1 MKIQQLLKEGYTAL
15 KEVNIETYMLDTK
28 FLLSKVLNKDLL
40 FLLTNRDYEVNK
52 IEEEN
57 FSALIAER
65 KTKKPIKYIL
75 GECEFM
81 GVKLFIKEGVLIP
94 RPDTEILVEEAI
106 KEVKNK
112 GYKNIADVCTGSGAI
127 GASVAA
133 FINNIHVKC
142 YDISEVALEVAEK
155 NVNLLKLSDRVEVIK
170 SDLLQRPINNGERFD
185 MIVSNPPYIKEDVI
199 ESLMEDVRNF
209 EPHLALNG
217 GIDGLSF
224 YRRIVKQSKKILN
237 SCGMIIF
244 EIGYDQGEEVS
255 LLLEEA
261 DYCHIEIIKDLA
273 GNDRVVKGT
282 LKY

>member
-1 MKIQQLLKEGYTAL
+1 MKIQQLLKEGYSAL

-28 FLLSKVLNKDLL
+28 LLLSKVLNKDVL

-52 IEEEN
+52 IEEEK

-81 GVKLFIKEGVLIP
+81 GLSFFIKEGVLIP

-112 GYKNIADVCTGSGAI
+112 GYKKIADVCTGSGAI

-133 FINNIHVKC
+133 FINNSHVKC

-155 NVNLLKLSDRVEVIK
+155 NINKLKLSDRAEVIK
-170 SDLLQRPINNGERFD
+170 SDLLQEPLNNEERFD
-185 MIVSNPPYIKEDVI
+185 MILSNPPYIKEDVI

-224 YRRIVKQSKKILN
+224 YRRIIKQSKKVLN
-237 SCGMIIF
+237 SRGMIIF
-244 EIGYDQGEEVS
+244 EIGYDQGEKVS
-255 LLLEEA
+255 LLLKEA
-261 DYCHIEIIKDLA
+261 DYGHIEIIKDLA